1 MKAIV
6 STKQGSPEVLQ
17 LQDVEKPKLGD
28 REILVKVHAAT
39 VTRGDVLFRKMHPLM
54 FLPLQLM
61 GMRRKRTP
69 GHEFAGEVVE
79 TGKDVTKYT
88 AGDKVFGTTTG
99 LSVGANAEFICLP
112 ESWKMSVITKMP
124 INAAYDEAAALPVG
138 GMTALEILNRANIRP
153 EQKVLIYGASG
164 SVGSYAVQLAKHYFK
179 ADVTAICSS
188 NNIQLVKTLGADK
201 VIDYTTEDFLQSD
214 QSYDVIFDA
223 VGKLSASDAKKALN
237 EGGVF
242 LTVKTTT
249 KESEENLIA
258 LAILLDSGQLKV
270 VIDSRY
276 PLAQAADAHRKV
288 ETGHKVGNV
297 IITVIPEKVEE
308 K

>member
-17 LQDVEKPKLGD
+17 LQDVEKPKPGD
-28 REILVKVHAAT
+28 HEILVKVHAAT

-79 TGKDVTKYT
+79 AGKGVTKFT

-112 ESWKMSVITKMP
+112 ETWKMGVITKMP
-124 INAAYDEAAALPVG
+124 INAAYEEAAALPVG

-258 LAILLDSGQLKV
+258 LASLLDSGQLKV

-276 PLAQAADAHRKV
+276 PLAQTADAHRKV